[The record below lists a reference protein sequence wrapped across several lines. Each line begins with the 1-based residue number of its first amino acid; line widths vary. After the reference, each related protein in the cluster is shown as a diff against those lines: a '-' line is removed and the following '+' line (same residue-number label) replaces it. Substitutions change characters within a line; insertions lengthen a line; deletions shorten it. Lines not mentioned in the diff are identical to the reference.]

1 MKQKCHFVDQIIS
14 KLCKAGV
21 ELVKEKKVSEVCKEL
36 DVAEQTYYRWRQ
48 KVGGMHPEKVKQ
60 LEALE
65 KEHSRLKKLVA
76 DQTLNVEL
84 LKEASRVN
92 W

>member
-1 MKQKCHFVDQIIS
+1 
-14 KLCKAGV
+14 
-21 ELVKEKKVSEVCKEL
+21 
-36 DVAEQTYYRWRQ
+36 
-48 KVGGMHPEKVKQ
+48 MHPEKVKQ